1 MIKPARTVVLG
12 LTVVVALTATGPARF
27 AHAQSAYP
35 NRPVTV
41 IAPFAAGGDSDLSAR
56 NLANVIPKYLGQ
68 PLVVVNRPGASGVIG
83 SQQVRTSPADGYTL
97 LLARI
102 GSQAITPALDP
113 KTPYKWNDFTFLTL
127 LELNPFVCVVK
138 ADAPWRTLAAL
149 IDEWKRSP
157 GKLNYASAG
166 EGTIQHLGPQL
177 LFNIIG
183 LPKESA
189 VHVPYK
195 GGGEATT
202 ALIAGQVQFICN
214 NLTTILAHIKSGV
227 FRALMTT
234 TAQRLEELP
243 EVPTARE
250 LGYPRLEAITGWSA
264 LYGPP
269 GLPKEVVARWSEAMQ
284 RIARDPEWLA
294 GNVKIGGI
302 PAVRSAQDTEQF
314 AREQHQLYEG
324 LAQSLGLRR

>member
-1 MIKPARTVVLG
+1 MKALLRAGVLAAVLLG
-12 LTVVVALTATGPARF
+12 HAPF
-27 AHAQSAYP
+27 AQAQGVYP
-35 NRPVTV
+35 NKPITV

-56 NLANVIPKYLGQ
+56 NLANVVPKHLGQ

-83 SQQVRTSPADGYTL
+83 SQQVRTSPVDGYTL

-113 KTPYKWNDFTFLTL
+113 KTPYQWSDFTFLTV

-138 ADAPWRTLAAL
+138 ADAPWKSLTEL
-149 IDEWKRSP
+149 IEEWKRNP

-183 LPKESA
+183 LSKDTA

-214 NLTTILAHIKSGV
+214 NLTTILSHIRNGA
-227 FRALMTT
+227 FRALMITT
-234 TAQRLEELP
+234 TQRLKELP
-243 EVPTARE
+243 DVPTARE

-269 GLPKEVVARWSEAMQ
+269 GLSKDVVARWTEAMQ
-284 RIARDPEWLA
+284 RIAQDPDWLA

-302 PAVRSAQDTEQF
+302 PAVRSPEETEKF
-314 AREQHQLYEG
+314 AREQYLLYEG
-324 LAQSLGLRR
+324 LAYSLGLRR

>member
-1 MIKPARTVVLG
+1 MNRSARNG
-12 LTVVVALTATGPARF
+12 LIALTLAAFGSPVL
-27 AHAQSAYP
+27 AQGAYP
-35 NRPVTV
+35 NKPITV

-56 NLANVIPKYLGQ
+56 NLANVVPKYLGQ
-68 PLVVVNRPGASGVIG
+68 PLIVVNRPGASGVIG
-83 SQQVRTSPADGYTL
+83 SQQVRNAPADGYTL

-113 KTPYKWNDFTFLTL
+113 KTPYQWGDFTFLSV

-138 ADAPWRTLAAL
+138 ADAPWKTLSAL
-149 IDEWKRSP
+149 IEEWKRSP

-214 NLTTILAHIKSGV
+214 NLTTILAHIKSGAL
-227 FRALMTT
+227 RALMSTT
-234 TAQRLEELP
+234 TQRLAELP
-243 EVPTARE
+243 DVPTARE

-269 GLPKEVVARWSEAMQ
+269 GLPREVVARWTEAMKG
-284 RIARDPEWLA
+284 IAQDAEWLA
-294 GNVKIGGI
+294 GNGKIGGI
-302 PAVRSAQDTEQF
+302 PAVRSPEETERF
-314 AREQHQLYEG
+314 AREQYQLYEG

>member
-1 MIKPARTVVLG
+1 MKALLRAGVLAAVLLG
-12 LTVVVALTATGPARF
+12 HAPF
-27 AHAQSAYP
+27 AQAQGVYP
-35 NRPVTV
+35 NKPITV

-56 NLANVIPKYLGQ
+56 NLANVVPKHLGQ

-113 KTPYKWNDFTFLTL
+113 KTPYQWSDFTFLTV

-138 ADAPWRTLAAL
+138 ADAPWKSLTEL
-149 IDEWKRSP
+149 IEEWKRNP

-183 LPKESA
+183 LPKDTA

-214 NLTTILAHIKSGV
+214 NLTTILSHIRNGA
-227 FRALMTT
+227 FRALMITT
-234 TAQRLEELP
+234 TQRLKELP
-243 EVPTARE
+243 DVPTARE

-269 GLPKEVVARWSEAMQ
+269 GLSKDVVARWTEAMQ
-284 RIARDPEWLA
+284 RIAQDPDWLA

-302 PAVRSAQDTEQF
+302 PAVRSPEETEKF
-314 AREQHQLYEG
+314 AREQYLLYEG
-324 LAQSLGLRR
+324 LAHSLGLRR

>member
-1 MIKPARTVVLG
+1 MKALLRAGVLAAVLLG
-12 LTVVVALTATGPARF
+12 LAPF
-27 AHAQSAYP
+27 AQAQGAYP
-35 NRPVTV
+35 NKPITV

-56 NLANVIPKYLGQ
+56 NLANVVPKYLGQ

-83 SQQVRTSPADGYTL
+83 SQQVRSSPVDGYTL

-113 KTPYKWNDFTFLTL
+113 KTPYQWSDFTFLTV

-138 ADAPWRTLAAL
+138 ADAPWKSLTEL
-149 IDEWKRSP
+149 IEEWKRNP

-183 LPKESA
+183 LPKDTA

-214 NLTTILAHIKSGV
+214 NLTTILSHIRNGA
-227 FRALMTT
+227 FRALMITT
-234 TAQRLEELP
+234 TQRLKELP
-243 EVPTARE
+243 DVPTARE
-250 LGYPRLEAITGWSA
+250 LGYPRLESITGWSA

-269 GLPKEVVARWSEAMQ
+269 GLSKDVVARWTEAMQ
-284 RIARDPEWLA
+284 RIAQDPDWLA

-302 PAVRSAQDTEQF
+302 PAVRSPEETEKF
-314 AREQHQLYEG
+314 AREQYLLYEG
-324 LAQSLGLRR
+324 LAYSLGLRR